1 MAEAPEEVAMKRMLR
16 VLVSFVA
23 AGVAGLGAAGSLA
36 AEPPAAVAGEA
47 VYNRW
52 CTHCHSPGRGNP
64 GTESLQVK
72 YGGRIPAV
80 LLERSDLS
88 PQAVAQFVRTGVLSM
103 PPFRKT
109 EVTDAELLAVAA
121 YVAQK
126 FQKQ

>member
-1 MAEAPEEVAMKRMLR
+1 MKRVMLI
-16 VLVSFVA
+16 LLA
-23 AGVAGLGAAGSLA
+23 AAASAAHA
-36 AEPPAAVAGEA
+36 AEPTPAVSGEA

-72 YGGRIPAV
+72 YGGKIPAV

-88 PQAVAQFVRTGVLSM
+88 PQAVATFVRSGVLSM

-109 EVTDAELLAVAA
+109 EVTDAELAAVAA
-121 YVAQK
+121 FVA
-126 FQKQ
+126 FQATRRTP